1 MLNNYICA
9 VDIGSSKISAVCAVL
24 KNKKI
29 VSLFMASTPSRGV
42 KKGIVVDSVELTNC
56 LSGILKSLKSKSG
69 VNIRAIFCAVSG
81 SDITTKHSRAII
93 PLAERGNKVVTLT
106 DIHKVNEQ
114 ARILASSLDEESI
127 HQIPF
132 SYSLDSKEE
141 ILNPLGLYGHR
152 METDLYLVCAKT
164 STVDSLTRA
173 VNQAGYEIKK
183 IYFSGIATASAVFGR
198 QQEGFSLLC
207 DIGSDITEILLFQ
220 DGLLRNIEVMPLGA
234 EEISL
239 AIARELGIPLDL
251 AENVKKS
258 HSFVS
263 DPGSVEEDKEI
274 LIKKDNIYRPV
285 KQKLLLEI
293 VNPQVESL
301 CRLIKERVGKNI
313 SIDHIKNFVV
323 GGRAVLLDGFLEK
336 FEHVLGI
343 PVQLGRVI
351 DPEIANLIK
360 KDEVS
365 TTHAE
370 LAYLTALGVVIQES
384 RIDKLYLAPVVNPP
398 SNFFLKTLAKAKEV
412 YQEYF

>member
-1 MLNNYICA
+1 MNSYICA